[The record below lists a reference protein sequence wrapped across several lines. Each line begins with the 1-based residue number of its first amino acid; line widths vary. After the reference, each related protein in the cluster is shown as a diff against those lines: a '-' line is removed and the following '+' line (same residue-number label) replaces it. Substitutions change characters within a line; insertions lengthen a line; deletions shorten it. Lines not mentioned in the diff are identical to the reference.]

1 MTMKQNQWQLDFLG
15 YYGGGID
22 GIWGPRSK
30 AAAVRFQKDYNL
42 DADGKLYDLTIAK
55 SIEIIKAIQKE
66 ITDGKIAIDGL
77 AGQETKD
84 ATAQWQRENG
94 LTPDGIAGAMTRGK
108 ILKPPVQE
116 TDDWWSSIQYFSR
129 KEFACKCGRYCDGYP
144 AQMQRAV
151 VALADRARAELKGVG
166 FVSSG
171 LRCSRHNANV
181 GGVSDS
187 RHLFGKAIDLRV
199 EGKSARQTLAWAQ
212 KQPEVRYAYAIDTSY
227 VHIDVE

>member
-1 MTMKQNQWQLDFLG
+1 MTMKQKQWQLYYLG
-15 YYGGGID
+15 YYGGGLD
-22 GIWGPRSK
+22 GIWGAQAK
-30 AAAVRFQKDYNL
+30 AAAVRFQKDHAL
-42 DADGKLYDLTIAK
+42 DADGIFGALTVAK

-94 LTPDGIAGAMTRGK
+94 LTSDGIAGAMTRGK
-108 ILKPPVQE
+108 IPNLPTPE
-116 TDDWWSSIQYFSR
+116 GDGWWNRIQYFSR

-144 AQMQRAV
+144 AQMQCGAV
-151 VALADRARAELKGVG
+151 ELADRARAELKGVG
-166 FVSSG
+166 FVSCG
-171 LRCSRHNANV
+171 LRCSQHNANV

-187 RHLFGKAIDLRV
+187 RHLIGKAVDLRI
-199 EGKSARQTLAWAQ
+199 ERKSARQALTWAQ

-227 VHIDVE
+227 VHIDIE